1 MAVSTK
7 VWPGKPYPLG
17 AMWDGQ
23 GVNFALFS
31 AHAGKVELC
40 LFDRS
45 GLREQARITM
55 PEYTDEVWHAY
66 LPDARPGLLYG
77 YRVYG
82 PYDPANG
89 HRFNPNKLMIDPYAK
104 SLSGRLRWSDVVFGY
119 RVGSP
124 REDLAMDR
132 RDNARFVPKCRVIEP
147 AFTWGD
153 ERRPQIPWEETI
165 ILELNVRGATKRHRI
180 VDPEYRGSFAGLV
193 SPAMID
199 YLLELGITAVELLP
213 IHSAV
218 DDRHLVDKGLA
229 NYWGYNTIGFFAPDP
244 RLLAVESISGF
255 KTMVKRLHEAG
266 IEVIL
271 DVVYNHSG
279 EGNHLGPT
287 LAFRGIDNA
296 SYYRLDANKRFYQ
309 DFTGTGNSLN
319 LDHPRVLA
327 LVMDSLRYWATE
339 MRVDGFRFDLAPT
352 LARENGEYDQGS
364 AFFDAVRQDPVMAGL
379 KLIAEPWDVG
389 PYGYQLGNFPP
400 GWAEWNAQYRDT
412 LRRFWKGDAGLVA
425 AVASRIAGSSDI
437 FGYRG
442 RRPWASINFIT
453 AHDGFT
459 LQDLVSYNEKHNEDN
474 AEGNRDGHDANFSWN
489 CGVEGPTDDPVII
502 SLRDRQKRNMLASL
516 LLSLGVPMLLA
527 GDEIGRSQR
536 GNNNAY
542 CQDNEISWTDWE
554 GIRPED
560 RELRRFVS
568 YLIHLRRRHR
578 VFSRPRF
585 FRGEVLSEAGVK
597 DITWVTPGGE
607 EAKAEDWN
615 NPVALSLGYVL
626 SGAAGEF
633 YTPGGQRDI
642 DESFLVMM
650 NAYYGELDF
659 RLPVLAAPMSWEPL
673 VDTSRPNGRV
683 EDGRTYAPGE
693 VYRLQAHSF
702 ALFINRAPRPEVQAA
717 TPAIAELTE
726 PLMPRP
732 IDEDSPERG
741 FGFSAETVEADEGD
755 ETPV

>member
-1 MAVSTK
+1 MAASRK

-17 AMWDGQ
+17 AVWDGK

-31 AHAGKVELC
+31 HHAEKVELC
-40 LFDRS
+40 LFDRG
-45 GLREQARITM
+45 GLREEARIVM

-66 LPDARPGLLYG
+66 LPDARPDLLYG

-82 PYDPANG
+82 PYDPQNG
-89 HRFNPNKLMIDPYAK
+89 HRFNPNKLVIDPYAK
-104 SLSGRLRWSDVVFGY
+104 SFHGRLRWSDVVFAY

-132 RDNARFVPKCRVIEP
+132 RDNARFIPKCRVIEP
-147 AFTWGD
+147 AFTWGA

-165 ILELNVRGATKRHRI
+165 ILELNVRGITKRHPG
-180 VDPEYRGSFAGLV
+180 VDPQYRGTFAGLA
-193 SPAMID
+193 SPEIID

-213 IHSAV
+213 IHAAV
-218 DDRHLVDKGLA
+218 DDRHLIDNGLA

-244 RLLAVESISGF
+244 RLLSVESIAGF
-255 KTMVKRLHEAG
+255 KTTVKRLHDAG

-296 SYYRLDANKRFYQ
+296 CYYRLETDRRFYQ
-309 DFTGTGNSLN
+309 DFTGTGNTLN

-339 MRVDGFRFDLAPT
+339 MHVDGFRFDLAPS
-352 LARENGEYDQGS
+352 LARENGEYSQAS
-364 AFFDAVRQDPVMAGL
+364 AFFAAVRQDPVMAQL
-379 KLIAEPWDVG
+379 KLIAEPWDLG

-412 LRRFWKGDAGLVA
+412 LRRFWKGDPGLVA
-425 AVASRIAGSSDI
+425 DVASRVAGSSDI
-437 FGYRG
+437 FGFRG

-459 LQDLVSYNEKHNEDN
+459 LHDLVSYNNKHNERNRED
-474 AEGNRDGHDANFSWN
+474 NRDGYDGNFSWN
-489 CGVEGPTDDPVII
+489 CGAEGPTDDPEII
-502 SLRDRQKRNMLASL
+502 ALRNRQKRNMLASL

-527 GDEIGRSQR
+527 GDEIGRTQR

-554 GIRPED
+554 NIRQED
-560 RELRRFVS
+560 EELRRFVS

-597 DITWVTPGGE
+597 DITWFTPMGE
-607 EAKAEDWN
+607 EAQAEDWN
-615 NPVALSLGYVL
+615 NPVALAFGYVL

-650 NAYYGELDF
+650 NAYYGDLDF
-659 RLPVLAAPMSWEPL
+659 RIPQLAAPMVWEAL
-673 VDTSRPNGRV
+673 VDTSRPTGRV
-683 EDGRTYAPGE
+683 EGGRTYAPGE
-693 VYRLQAHSF
+693 VYHMWAHSF
-702 ALFINRAPRPEVQAA
+702 ALFINRAPRAALPAAAADKSEPE
-717 TPAIAELTE
+717 IGE
-726 PLMPRP
+726 P
-732 IDEDSPERG
+732 SPEDGEQPRG
-741 FGFSAETVEADEGD
+741 SYFAGGDPEAGADDES
-755 ETPV
+755 PP